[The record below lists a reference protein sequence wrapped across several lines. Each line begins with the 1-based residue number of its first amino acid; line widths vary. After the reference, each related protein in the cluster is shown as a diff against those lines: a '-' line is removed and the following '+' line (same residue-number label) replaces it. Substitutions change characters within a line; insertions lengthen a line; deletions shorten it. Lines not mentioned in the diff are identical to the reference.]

1 MRRHLTK
8 LEDFLHEHGMEVNVG
23 KCNALQIQRI
33 PGTKRA
39 AVRKKPMF
47 KIGGS
52 TVATLSTET
61 QLGYL
66 GHKFG
71 HVGTLAP
78 NPTRLESML
87 KSLQGAAL
95 KPQQKMLM
103 LNRYLIPRIMH
114 RYQNPRNG

>member
-1 MRRHLTK
+1 
-8 LEDFLHEHGMEVNVG
+8 V
-23 KCNALQIQRI
+23 
-33 PGTKRA
+33 
-39 AVRKKPMF
+39 KKEPMF

-52 TVATLSTET
+52 TVSTLSTET

-78 NPTRLESML
+78 NPRRLESML

-95 KPQQKMLM
+95 KPQLKMLM
-103 LNRYLIPRIMH
+103 LNRYPIPRIMH
-114 RYQNPRNG
+114 HYQNRNG